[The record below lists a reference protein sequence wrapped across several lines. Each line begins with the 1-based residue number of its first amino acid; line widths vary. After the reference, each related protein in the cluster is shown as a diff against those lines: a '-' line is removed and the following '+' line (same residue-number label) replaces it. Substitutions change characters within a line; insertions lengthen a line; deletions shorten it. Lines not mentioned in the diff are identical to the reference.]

1 MEDKMVIG
9 FSAFVLA
16 SQLLVTVADGVPK
29 YNIQRGCKV
38 DDTNTSSMNVGLD
51 ETTKSCIKD
60 EQAALGLLQTQW
72 SQFAPSDRA
81 LCSKDETDISDIPPS
96 YVELLTCLQGQQI
109 AKKMNN

>member
-1 MEDKMVIG
+1 MMIG

-29 YNIQRGCKV
+29 YNIQRGCRV
-38 DDTNTSSMNVGLD
+38 DDTSTSNLNVGLD

-60 EQAALGLLQTQW
+60 EQAALGQLQTQW

-81 LCSKDETDISDIPPS
+81 LCSKDETDISGIPPS

-109 AKKMNN
+109 AKKRNN

>member
-1 MEDKMVIG
+1 MLIG
-9 FSAFVLA
+9 FSALVLA

-38 DDTNTSSMNVGLD
+38 DDTTTSNLNVGLD
-51 ETTKSCIKD
+51 ETTKSCIRD
-60 EQAALGLLQTQW
+60 EQAALGQLETQW

-81 LCSKDETDISDIPPS
+81 MCSKNEVDISGIPPS

-109 AKKMNN
+109 VKKMNK